1 MREIVVGAE
10 EMKLVV
16 SHVMNR
22 EPVTISE
29 DYTVYDTAQMMID
42 FGLETLIVTSEDDI
56 LGIVT
61 YRDVLEYLLY
71 PSFNPDEVTI
81 GEITD
86 EEVVLVRPSTSLTD
100 VVDIMLETDRGTLPV
115 VENDLVGYVS
125 YTDILRLIDTLKADT
140 EEETES
146 FDPTYYII

>member
-81 GEITD
+81 SEITD

>member
-1 MREIVVGAE
+1 
-10 EMKLVV
+10 MKLNV
-16 SHVMNR
+16 SQVMNR

-29 DYTVYDTAQMMID
+29 DYTVYETAQMMID
-42 FGLETLIVTSEDDI
+42 FGLETLIVTSEEDI
-56 LGIVT
+56 LGVVT

-71 PSFNPDEVTI
+71 PSFDPDQVTI

-86 EEVVLVRPSTSLTD
+86 EDVVLVRPSTSLTD

-115 VENDLVGYVS
+115 VENVLVGYVS
-125 YTDILRLIDTLKADT
+125 YTDILRLVNTLKAEAED
-140 EEETES
+140 EAES